1 MWNCSGQNIQ
11 MTRSDF
17 GIELPITV
25 SGATFAAADNLRLR
39 ITKNG
44 AEVLVKTFADI
55 RDNTVALILTAAESD
70 ALDVGDYV
78 WTLDWYQ
85 GDAFLCNVIQAAQF
99 KVVPKG

>member
-1 MWNCSGQNIQ
+1 MWKCSGQNIQ
-11 MTRSDF
+11 MTTGDF

-25 SGATFAAADNLRLR
+25 SGATFASGDNLRLR

-44 AEVLVKTFADI
+44 AEVLSKTFADI
-55 RDNTVALILTAAESD
+55 QENTVALTLTAAESA

-85 GDAFLCNVIQAAQF
+85 GDVFLCNVIQAAQF